1 MSLSKRLIFLA
12 FILLLFGSALAAC
25 GGEPVPVKDTEAD
38 FVLALPRFVVD
49 IDENGMPT
57 VAGFSPELLALLGV
71 DVKQFAM
78 DPEIVNW
85 FTQANVQHIELV
97 QKDDGIYVFVNGVLM
112 PHLGWNT
119 EDLQTMTDAMTK
131 LGVIKPEFQMI
142 LRFLVP
148 FIQHTGLDVALRF
161 PMQPT
166 AEEIPLRD
174 IDAPIES
181 VAVAEDVAPMA
192 VVKARVTFDEMGAP
206 SILGLST
213 RDLAEAGLVGL
224 RNVGLAPETLQ
235 KMKEAG
241 ISKVTIQTTPNGI
254 IFWINDEQLPYIVW
268 NDEYLNRAADLYAQ
282 LYFMPQYELQRELV
296 KTILPALARIEG
308 EVTFEFPH

>member
-1 MSLSKRLIFLA
+1 MSLSKRLILLA
-12 FILLLFGSALAAC
+12 FILLLFGSVLAAC

-38 FVLALPRFVVD
+38 FVLALPRLVVD
-49 IDENGMPT
+49 IDENGYPT
-57 VAGFSPELLALLGV
+57 LAGLSPELLALLGV

-78 DPEIVNW
+78 DPQVVNW
-85 FTQANVQHIELV
+85 FTLANVQHIELV
-97 QKDDGIYVFVNGVLM
+97 QKDDGVYVFVNGVLM
-112 PHLGWNT
+112 PHLGWDT
-119 EDLQTMTDAMTK
+119 ADLQNMTDAMAK
-131 LGVIKPEFQMI
+131 LGVIKPEFQAI

-161 PMQPT
+161 PKQPT

-174 IDAPIES
+174 VNEPMEV
-181 VAVAEDVAPMA
+181 VAASSEEPMA
-192 VVKARVTFDEMGAP
+192 VLKARVVFDETGAP

-213 RDLAEAGLVGL
+213 RDLADAGLAGL
-224 RNVGLAPETLQ
+224 RNIGLAQETLQ

-241 ISKVTIQTTPNGI
+241 IAKITIRTTPNGLV
-254 IFWINDEQLPYIVW
+254 FWINDEQLPYVVW

-296 KTILPALARIEG
+296 KTILPALARIDG
-308 EVTFEFPH
+308 EVTFEFPQ

>member
-12 FILLLFGSALAAC
+12 FILLLFGSVLTAC
-25 GGEPVPVKDTEAD
+25 GGEPVPVQDENAD
-38 FVLALPRFVVD
+38 FVLALPRLVVD

-57 VAGFSPELLALLGV
+57 VAGLSPELLSLLGV
-71 DVKQFAM
+71 DVQQFAM
-78 DPEIVNW
+78 QPEVVNW

-112 PHLGWNT
+112 PHLGWDT
-119 EDLQTMTDAMTK
+119 EDLQNMTVALAK
-131 LGVIKPEFQMI
+131 LGVVKPEFQSI

-148 FIQHTGLDVALRF
+148 FIQHTGMDVVLRF
-161 PMQPT
+161 PKQPT

-174 IDAPIES
+174 VEEPIKTVEASSES
-181 VAVAEDVAPMA
+181 PMA
-192 VVKARVTFDEMGAP
+192 IVKARVVFDENGAP

-213 RDLAEAGLVGL
+213 QDLADAGLAGL
-224 RNVGLAPETLQ
+224 RNIGLSQETLQ

-241 ISKVTIQTTPNGI
+241 INKVTIQSTPAGL
-254 IFWINDEQLPYIVW
+254 IFWINDEQLPYVVW
-268 NDEYLNRAADLYAQ
+268 NDEYLNNAADLYSQ

-296 KTILPALARIEG
+296 KTILPAIARVEG
-308 EVTFEFPH
+308 EVTFEFPQ